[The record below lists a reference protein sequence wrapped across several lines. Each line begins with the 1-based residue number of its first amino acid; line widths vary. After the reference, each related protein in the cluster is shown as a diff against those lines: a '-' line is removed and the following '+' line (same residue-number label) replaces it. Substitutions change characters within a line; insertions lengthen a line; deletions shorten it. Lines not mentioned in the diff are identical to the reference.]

1 MNRKEMI
8 KLLKMGDS
16 PLEVSIMKWEENRD
30 TLANDVSPFTC
41 ALCCTQP
48 ILINCSTCI
57 IFKHTKLGGCRGT
70 PYSDYVKNPTKYNA
84 GRMVTFLKSLR
95 GD

>member
-8 KLLKMGDS
+8 KLLKTDVS

-30 TLANDVSPFTC
+30 TLANDVSVGTC
-41 ALCCTQP
+41 ALCHTQ
-48 ILINCSTCI
+48 LIPRNCSVCVV
-57 IFKHTKLGGCRGT
+57 FKHTALGGCRGT

-95 GD
+95 ED